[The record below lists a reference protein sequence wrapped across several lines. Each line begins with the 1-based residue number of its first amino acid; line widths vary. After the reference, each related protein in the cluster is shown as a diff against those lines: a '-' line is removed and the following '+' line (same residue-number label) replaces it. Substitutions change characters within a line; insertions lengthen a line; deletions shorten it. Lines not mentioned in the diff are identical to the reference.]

1 MPTFYVIHGEDT
13 LAIDE
18 TIRRFRADMGT
29 SAEAEMNISD
39 VDGTTTAVAQ
49 VLNLVSSYPFL
60 SDRRMV
66 IVRGMLAHLNR
77 KGASKANKED
87 LARLGDELP
96 NLPAYA
102 RLIFLETEPL
112 PDKHP
117 ILTLATKHEDGYV
130 RHLSLPKDITAWIS
144 RRAKDVYSVSI
155 DGRAAHALA
164 VITAEDLR
172 RADNELSKLADY
184 IGDRASITEDDV
196 SALTPYIPEANIFKM
211 VDAIAQG
218 DGNTALTLMH
228 TLLRDKKQDALGLIN
243 MVIRQFRMLIQA
255 RAHLDDGGSAQE
267 LNRVIGSSP
276 YVAQTVQKQVRN
288 FEMSDLKRIY
298 HALHEMDIRIK
309 TGRIQPDLALDLF
322 IANLAR

>member
-1 MPTFYVIHGEDT
+1 MPTFYVIHGEDS

-29 SAEAEMNISD
+29 STEAEMNISD
-39 VDGTTTAVAQ
+39 VDGTTTPVSQ

-66 IVRGMLAHLNR
+66 IVRGMLSYLTR

-96 NLPAYA
+96 NLPPYA
-102 RLIFLETEPL
+102 RLIFLEMEVL

-117 ILTLATKHEDGYV
+117 ILALATQHQEGYV
-130 RHLSLPKDITAWIS
+130 RSLSAPKNISSWIIK
-144 RRAKDVYSVSI
+144 RAQDVYFVSI
-155 DGRAAHALA
+155 EQKAANALA
-164 VITAEDLR
+164 TITGDDLR

-184 IGDRASITEDDV
+184 IGAGRAINEDDV

-211 VDAIAQG
+211 VDAIAIG

-243 MVIRQFRMLIQA
+243 MVIRQFRLLIQA
-255 RAHLDDGGSAQE
+255 RAHLDSGGSGGE
-267 LNRVIGSSP
+267 LARVLKASP
-276 YVAQTVQKQVRN
+276 YVAQNIQKQVRN
-288 FEMSDLKRIY
+288 FQMPDLSRIY
-298 HALHEMDIRIK
+298 HNLHEMDIRIK

-322 IANLAR
+322 IVNLAR